1 LPSVYKL
8 NASNCLSFYTCLLP
22 ATLSLSQLNLF
33 SLYPSKKQQR
43 RCITPANYTKNMK
56 KTYKALTQVA
66 LSSLLC
72 LSLAIPASAQQ
83 RGAERAQGGG
93 NSGGGGGG
101 SAQPQRS
108 TPPPAPA
115 PQPQRYD
122 PPPQVQRSAPQQQ
135 PQQQIQRN
143 DPPQQVQRAPQVQQQ
158 QPQQVQ
164 QAPQV
169 QRNNPQSYNN
179 GSQQQGN
186 SYSGRQQRPNA
197 TTPVATQRGAEHQT
211 PLKFQPNNPN
221 GGSRLYPNGQ
231 RGGNNNSGFN
241 YRRGNNTSYR
251 SYPGLRFGRN
261 YVSPRPRGFYHNN
274 RGYYR
279 TYYTPQLG
287 FSINTLPYGY
297 YPFYY
302 GTDQYYYS
310 DGLYYTQ
317 QDDNYTV
324 VEPPIGAVINKL
336 PAKAQSIT
344 INGTQYYELN
354 GVYYQPV
361 TKDDGTLVY
370 QIAGKD
376 GELNTADETAIAP
389 EDLPQVGDLVDHL
402 PEGFRI
408 LKLNN
413 QRYYVSQEGYYFQD
427 AVDTDGE
434 RVFKIVATP
443 NDTLEN

>member
-1 LPSVYKL
+1 
-8 NASNCLSFYTCLLP
+8 
-22 ATLSLSQLNLF
+22 
-33 SLYPSKKQQR
+33 
-43 RCITPANYTKNMK
+43 MK
-56 KTYKALTQVA
+56 KKYKSLTQVA
-66 LSSLLC
+66 VSSLLC
-72 LSLAIPASAQQ
+72 LSLAIPANAQQ
-83 RGAERAQGGG
+83 RGADRAQGGG
-93 NSGGGGGG
+93 NSGGGG

-108 TPPPAPA
+108 SSPPPAAPA
-115 PQPQRYD
+115 PQPQFQRGAPPAQPPAQRY
-122 PPPQVQRSAPQQQ
+122 
-135 PQQQIQRN
+135 

-158 QPQQVQ
+158 PQQIQQAQPQV
-164 QAPQV
+164 QV
-169 QRNNPQSYNN
+169 QRNNPQSNN
-179 GSQQQGN
+179 YGGQQQGN
-186 SYSGRQQRPNA
+186 TYSGRQQRPNA
-197 TTPVATQRGAEHQT
+197 STPVVTQRGAEHQT
-211 PLKFQPNNPN
+211 PLRFQPNNPN

-231 RGGNNNSGFN
+231 RGSNYNSGFN

-261 YVSPRPRGFYHNN
+261 YVSPRPRGFYYQN
-274 RGYYR
+274 RGYYH

-317 QDDNYTV
+317 QDDSYTV
-324 VEPPIGAVINKL
+324 VEPPIGAVITKL
-336 PAKAQSIT
+336 PAKAQSIA
-344 INGTQYYELN
+344 INGMQYYELN
-354 GVYYQPV
+354 GVYYQPI
-361 TKDDGTLVY
+361 TKDDGTVVY

-376 GELNTADETAIAP
+376 GELNTNDETAIAP

-408 LKLNN
+408 LKLNG

-434 RVFKIVATP
+434 KVFKIVATP